1 MVFYPMLE
9 WLMSL
14 VVASE
19 HDCRG
24 VESLLLSALMQDLP
38 ANVNKVKIK

>member
-1 MVFYPMLE
+1 MVFHPMLE

-19 HDCRG
+19 HRRRC
-24 VESLLLSALMQDLP
+24 VESLLLNALMQELP